1 MLRRA
6 VSFCGGAATS
16 VQLCRFLARERSDE
30 HSFGTAVEQFVMF
43 DALRVAGAGMRYLH
57 DRDCAAFERTQRTLL
72 RDLLSQNADTAYGR
86 AHDFGALA
94 TSEDVV
100 GAYRRRMPLATY
112 ADVEPYVKRI
122 EKGEENVLNAAGE
135 TMLARTSGTSGHVA
149 LLPTTAKMSETFF
162 VRGILVVFD
171 VLARRGCLDHLQ
183 HSCKLAFR
191 ATPHFTEK
199 GLRVGPNSSGPQD
212 RSFEKLRRVLYSTP
226 KAGYEIL
233 DDEAA
238 LFVHALFAAKDRNLG
253 LVEANFVTLPA
264 RLLGL
269 LRDERIARAIETG
282 TLDDDIRTRIGDGP
296 ADELEEALRGP
307 DVERAAQLRKA
318 AADAGPGL
326 ARRVWPHLQ
335 FILSNGT
342 GSFAPHAQR
351 LREGAGR
358 GVPVLST
365 VLAASEGLIG
375 VGLEPTDDG
384 DSVYSL
390 VPRAMFFEFLPLDGD
405 GDTLL
410 ADELAPGQLYE
421 LVVTT
426 LGGLCRY
433 RIGDVVEFVKYHE
446 GHAPVVRF
454 RYRAGQ
460 VLNVRGEKLSEEVL
474 QRAVEDSLGNVDFA
488 AFECHDDAAAPGYDV
503 VAAMDWD
510 PDASERL
517 DDALREASPVFD
529 TWRTKGGIAPTR
541 VIPASPEAF
550 DAYRRH
556 HGGSP
561 QQFKQPRVLRRPGD
575 ARALLACEAS
585 TTPPAEA
592 EPGTL
597 RAVAAFARRHGV
609 AAAAPPSRETSP
621 PASAAPETPPR
632 RAWWRRW

>member
-6 VSFCGGAATS
+6 VSAAAGAATS
-16 VQLCRFLARERSDE
+16 VQMCRFLARERSDE

-43 DALRVAGAGMRYLH
+43 DALRVAGAGMRYMH

-72 RDLLSQNADTAYGR
+72 RDLLRQNAETAYGR
-86 AHDFGALA
+86 AHGFGALA

-122 EKGEENVLNAAGE
+122 EAGEENVLNAAGE

-149 LLPTTAKMSETFF
+149 LLPTTKNMSETFF

-191 ATPHFTEK
+191 ATPRFTEN

-238 LFVHALFAAKDRNLG
+238 LFVHALFAAKDANLG

-282 TLDDDIRTRIGDGP
+282 TLDDDIRTRIGDGL

-307 DVERAAQLRKA
+307 DAERAAQLREA

-326 ARRVWPHLQ
+326 ARRVWPRLK

-351 LREGAGR
+351 LREGTGR
-358 GVPVLST
+358 GVPVLSRCSRRRRLDWCWART
-365 VLAASEGLIG
+365 ER
-375 VGLEPTDDG
+375 G
-384 DSVYSL
+384 DSVYCL

-405 GDTLL
+405 DTLL
-410 ADELAPGQLYE
+410 ADELAPGRLYE

-433 RIGDVVEFVKYHE
+433 RLGDVVEFLKYHE

-460 VLNVRGEKLSEEVL
+460 VLNVRGEKTSEEVL
-474 QRAVEDSLGNVDFA
+474 QGAVDVALGNVDFA
-488 AFECHDDAAAPGYDV
+488 AYECHDEAAAPGYDV

-517 DDALREASPVFD
+517 DDALRKASPVFD
-529 TWRTKGGIAPTR
+529 NWRTKGGIAPTR

-550 DAYRRH
+550 EAYRRH

-575 ARALLACEAS
+575 ARALLAGEAS
-585 TTPPAEA
+585 TAPPAEA

-597 RAVAAFARRHGV
+597 RAVAEFARRHGV
-609 AAAAPPSRETSP
+609 AAAAAPSRETPP

>member
-6 VSFCGGAATS
+6 VSFAGGAATS

-43 DALRVAGAGMRYLH
+43 DALRVAGAGMRYMH

-72 RDLLSQNADTAYGR
+72 KDLLAQNAETAYGR
-86 AHDFGALA
+86 AHGFGALA

-122 EKGEENVLNAAGE
+122 EAGEENVLNAAGE
-135 TMLARTSGTSGHVA
+135 TMLARTSGTSGRVA
-149 LLPTTAKMSETFF
+149 LLPTTAEMSSTFF

-191 ATPHFTEK
+191 ATPRFTDH

-238 LFVHALFAAKDRNLG
+238 LYVHALFAAKDANLG

-269 LRDERIARAIETG
+269 LRDERIARAIEMG
-282 TLDDDIRTRIGDGP
+282 TIDDDIRTRIGDGL

-307 DVERAAQLRKA
+307 DAERAAQIREA

-326 ARRVWPHLQ
+326 ARRVWPHLR

-351 LREGAGR
+351 LRDGAGR

-384 DSVYSL
+384 DSVYCL

-405 GDTLL
+405 DTLL
-410 ADELAPGQLYE
+410 ADELSPGQLYE

-460 VLNVRGEKLSEEVL
+460 VLNVRGEKVSEEVL
-474 QRAVEDSLGNVDFA
+474 QRAVEASLGNVDFA

-517 DDALREASPVFD
+517 DDALRKASPIFD
-529 TWRTKGGIAPTR
+529 NWRTKGGIAPTR
-541 VIPASPEAF
+541 VIPASTEAF

-561 QQFKQPRVLRRPGD
+561 QQFKQPRVLRRPDD
-575 ARALLACEAS
+575 ARALLAGEAS
-585 TTPPAEA
+585 TAPPAEA

-609 AAAAPPSRETSP
+609 AAAARETPPPSV
-621 PASAAPETPPR
+621 APETPPR
-632 RAWWRRW
+632 RAWWRKW

>member
-1 MLRRA
+1 M
-6 VSFCGGAATS
+6 
-16 VQLCRFLARERSDE
+16 
-30 HSFGTAVEQFVMF
+30 
-43 DALRVAGAGMRYLH
+43 
-57 DRDCAAFERTQRTLL
+57 
-72 RDLLSQNADTAYGR
+72 
-86 AHDFGALA
+86 
-94 TSEDVV
+94 
-100 GAYRRRMPLATY
+100 
-112 ADVEPYVKRI
+112 
-122 EKGEENVLNAAGE
+122 
-135 TMLARTSGTSGHVA
+135 
-149 LLPTTAKMSETFF
+149 
-162 VRGILVVFD
+162 VFD

-191 ATPHFTEK
+191 ATPRFTDR

-296 ADELEEALRGP
+296 ADELQEALRGP
-307 DVERAAQLRKA
+307 DAERAAQLREA

-326 ARRVWPHLQ
+326 ARRVWPRLK

-351 LREGAGR
+351 LRDGAGS
-358 GVPVLST
+358 GVPILST

-384 DSVYSL
+384 DSVYCL
-390 VPRAMFFEFLPLDGD
+390 VPRAMFFEFLPLDGEE
-405 GDTLL
+405 TIL

-474 QRAVEDSLGNVDFA
+474 QHAVEASLGNVDFA
-488 AFECHDDAAAPGYDV
+488 AYECHDDAAAPGYDV

-517 DDALREASPVFD
+517 DDALRKASPVFD
-529 TWRTKGGIAPTR
+529 NWRTKGGIAPTR
-541 VIPASPEAF
+541 VIPASTEAF
-550 DAYRRH
+550 DAYRRL
-556 HGGSP
+556 HGGSQ
-561 QQFKQPRVLRRPGD
+561 QQFKQPRVLRRPD
-575 ARALLACEAS
+575 ARAVLTGEAS
-585 TTPPAEA
+585 KAPPAEA

-597 RAVAAFARRHGV
+597 RAVAEFARRHGV
-609 AAAAPPSRETSP
+609 AAAAAPSRETPP

-632 RAWWRRW
+632 RAWWRWW

>member
-16 VQLCRFLARERSDE
+16 VQMCRFLARERSDE
-30 HSFGTAVEQFVMF
+30 HTFGTAVEQFVMF
-43 DALRVAGAGMRYLH
+43 DALRVAGAGMRYMH

-72 RDLLSQNADTAYGR
+72 RDLLRQNAATAYGR
-86 AHDFGALA
+86 AHGFGALA

-122 EKGEENVLNAAGE
+122 EAGEENVLNAAGE
-135 TMLARTSGTSGHVA
+135 TMLARTSGTSGRVA
-149 LLPTTAKMSETFF
+149 LLPTTAAMSSTFF
-162 VRGILVVFD
+162 IRGILVVFD

-191 ATPHFTEK
+191 ATPRFTDR

-226 KAGYEIL
+226 RAGYEIL

-238 LFVHALFAAKDRNLG
+238 LFVHALFAAKDANLG

-282 TLDDDIRTRIGDGP
+282 TIDDDIRTRIGDGL
-296 ADELEEALRGP
+296 ADDLEEALLGP
-307 DVERAAQLRKA
+307 DAERAAQLREA

-326 ARRVWPHLQ
+326 ARRVWPHLR

-358 GVPVLST
+358 GVPLLST
-365 VLAASEGLIG
+365 VFAASEGLIG

-384 DSVYSL
+384 DSIYCL
-390 VPRAMFFEFLPLDGD
+390 VPRAMFFEFLALDGD
-405 GDTLL
+405 DTLL
-410 ADELAPGQLYE
+410 ADELSPGRFYE

-474 QRAVEDSLGNVDFA
+474 QRAVEASLGNVDFA
-488 AFECHDDAAAPGYDV
+488 AYECHDDTAAPGYDV

-517 DDALREASPVFD
+517 DDALRKASPVFD
-529 TWRTKGGIAPTR
+529 NWRKKGGIAPTR
-541 VIPASPEAF
+541 VIPASTEAF

-561 QQFKQPRVLRRPGD
+561 QQFKQPRVLRQPA
-575 ARALLACEAS
+575 ARALLAGEAS

-609 AAAAPPSRETSP
+609 AAAAVPSREAPP

-632 RAWWRRW
+632 RRWWRRW

>member
-1 MLRRA
+1 M
-6 VSFCGGAATS
+6 
-16 VQLCRFLARERSDE
+16 
-30 HSFGTAVEQFVMF
+30 
-43 DALRVAGAGMRYLH
+43 
-57 DRDCAAFERTQRTLL
+57 
-72 RDLLSQNADTAYGR
+72 
-86 AHDFGALA
+86 
-94 TSEDVV
+94 
-100 GAYRRRMPLATY
+100 
-112 ADVEPYVKRI
+112 
-122 EKGEENVLNAAGE
+122 
-135 TMLARTSGTSGHVA
+135 
-149 LLPTTAKMSETFF
+149 
-162 VRGILVVFD
+162 
-171 VLARRGCLDHLQ
+171 
-183 HSCKLAFR
+183 
-191 ATPHFTEK
+191 
-199 GLRVGPNSSGPQD
+199 
-212 RSFEKLRRVLYSTP
+212 LYSTP

-264 RLLGL
+264 RLLDL
-269 LRDERIARAIETG
+269 LRDERIAHAIETG
-282 TLDDDIRTRIGDGP
+282 TLDGDIRTRIGDGL

-307 DVERAAQLRKA
+307 DAERAAQLREA

-326 ARRVWPHLQ
+326 ARRVWPRLK

-384 DSVYSL
+384 DSVYCL
-390 VPRAMFFEFLPLDGD
+390 VPRAMFFEFLPLDGEE
-405 GDTLL
+405 DTLL

-433 RIGDVVEFVKYHE
+433 RLGDVVEFVKYHE

-460 VLNVRGEKLSEEVL
+460 VLNVRGEKVSEEVL
-474 QRAVEDSLGNVDFA
+474 QRAVDASLGNVDFA

-517 DDALREASPVFD
+517 DDALRKASPVFD
-529 TWRTKGGIAPTR
+529 NWRTKGGIAPTR

-561 QQFKQPRVLRRPGD
+561 QQFKQPRVLRQPA
-575 ARALLACEAS
+575 ARALLAGEAS
-585 TTPPAEA
+585 TAPAEA

-597 RAVAAFARRHGV
+597 RAVAEFARRHGV
-609 AAAAPPSRETSP
+609 AAAAAPSRETP
-621 PASAAPETPPR
+621 PPAAPETPPR

>member
-1 MLRRA
+1 MIRRA
-6 VSFCGGAATS
+6 VSAAAGAATS
-16 VQLCRFLARERSDE
+16 IQVCRFLARERSDE
-30 HSFGTAVEQFVMF
+30 HSFGTAVEQFFMF
-43 DALRVAGAGMRYLH
+43 DALRVAGAGMRYMH

-72 RDLLSQNADTAYGR
+72 RDLLRQNAETAYGR
-86 AHDFGALA
+86 AHGFGALA

-122 EKGEENVLNAAGE
+122 EKGEANVLNAAGE
-135 TMLARTSGTSGHVA
+135 TMLARTSGTSGRVA
-149 LLPTTAKMSETFF
+149 LLPTTAAMSSTFF

-191 ATPHFTEK
+191 ATPRFTEN

-238 LFVHALFAAKDRNLG
+238 LFVHALFAAKDANLG

-296 ADELEEALRGP
+296 ADELEEALIP
-307 DVERAAQLRKA
+307 DAERAAQLREA
-318 AADAGPGL
+318 AADTGPGL

-405 GDTLL
+405 KETLL
-410 ADELAPGQLYE
+410 ADELAPGRLYE

-433 RIGDVVEFVKYHE
+433 RIGDVVEFVRYHE

-474 QRAVEDSLGNVDFA
+474 QRAVEASLGNVDFA

-517 DDALREASPVFD
+517 DDALRKASPVFD
-529 TWRTKGGIAPTR
+529 NWRTKGGIAPTR

-561 QQFKQPRVLRRPGD
+561 QQFKQPRVLRQPA
-575 ARALLACEAS
+575 ARALLAGEAS
-585 TTPPAEA
+585 TAPAEA

-597 RAVAAFARRHGV
+597 RAVAEFARRHGV
-609 AAAAPPSRETSP
+609 AAAAAPSRETP
-621 PASAAPETPPR
+621 PPAAPETPPR